1 MSRIINKSYRACREI
16 LEEKKEYIEK
26 LAERLLLNETLN
38 LTDIVEI
45 MGERPFPMKENVA
58 EYLKELHARKVVDE
72 QIDAEEA
79 KLKEA
84 LEAKKKADSENI
96 KFDIDAAERDEKAE
110 HKAEE
115 DKNDKNEKK

>member
-16 LEEKKEYIEK
+16 LEDKKEYIEK

-45 MGERPFPMKENVA
+45 MGERPFAMKENVA

-96 KFDIDAAERDEKAE
+96 KFDIDAAEREEKAE
-110 HKAEE
+110 
-115 DKNDKNEKK
+115 N